1 MVYALTI
8 RKIVGSFNLGKSKAP
23 RAMNLMKSKEKESA
37 RKSIYK
43 LVKSHLSTASIS
55 TKDVFFP
62 FLSVLFS
69 MSTIYIGK
77 KAQHQQ

>member
-1 MVYALTI
+1 
-8 RKIVGSFNLGKSKAP
+8 
-23 RAMNLMKSKEKESA
+23 MKSKESA
-37 RKSIYK
+37 RKSI
-43 LVKSHLSTASIS
+43 VKSHLSTASIS

-69 MSTIYIGK
+69 MSMYIGNRSIIK